1 MTFHYFKNYIKY
13 LFCSRHWRGYGVH
26 SPFAFELVTRVIEE
40 DLPYYKYGL
49 VERVRKSQ
57 KMSKRPLVVD
67 GRESQLRDLVAGN
80 VDPAYAQLLFRLV
93 NRYKARN
100 VVETNMRTGIA
111 SMYLAAPDSKVKVTT
126 FGNEKALNELAL
138 HYMKETGF
146 RNVRVVQGTAEEKLQ
161 EVMGELDTLD
171 LLFVNDCASGS
182 DLDDRIGVCMP
193 KTASQTIFVVEGIYA
208 NESMTAS
215 WKRLQADSRVRVT
228 VDLFR
233 YGLVFFKD
241 NLQKED
247 YYVRFFP
254 DFHL

>member
-1 MTFHYFKNYIKY
+1 MTFHYFKNYIRY

-40 DLPYYKYGL
+40 NLPYYKYGL
-49 VERVRKSQ
+49 VERVRKAQ
-57 KMSKRPLVVD
+57 KMSKRTLVMD
-67 GRESQLRDLVAGN
+67 GHEYKLHELASENIDS
-80 VDPAYAQLLFRLV
+80 AYGQLLFRLV
-93 NRYKARN
+93 NKYQSRN

-111 SMYLAAPDSKVKVTT
+111 SMYLAAPDAKVRVTT
-126 FGNEKALNELAL
+126 FGKEEELNELAL

-146 RNVRVVQGTAEEKLQ
+146 RNVGIVQGTAKGKLQ
-161 EVMGELDTLD
+161 EVLNGLDTLD
-171 LLFVNDCASGS
+171 FLLVNDCANGS

-193 KTASQTIFVVEGIYA
+193 KAASQTIFVVEGIYS
-208 NESMTAS
+208 NESMTES
-215 WKRLQADSRVRVT
+215 WRRLQADPRVRVT

-254 DFHL
+254 NFHL

>member
-1 MTFHYFKNYIKY
+1 MTFHCFKNYIKY

-40 DLPYYKYGL
+40 KLPYYKYSL

-57 KMSKRPLVVD
+57 KMSKRTFVMD
-67 GRESQLRDLVAGN
+67 GRECKLQDLASEN
-80 VDPAYAQLLFRLV
+80 VDSAYAQLLFRLV
-93 NRYKARN
+93 NKYKARN
-100 VVETNMRTGIA
+100 VVETDMRTGIA

-126 FGNEKALNELAL
+126 FGRDDALNELAL

-146 RNVRVVQGTAEEKLQ
+146 RNVNIVRGTAEKKLQ
-161 EVMGELDTLD
+161 EVVDELDALD
-171 LLFVNDCASGS
+171 LLFVNDCVNGS
-182 DLDDRIGVCMP
+182 DLDDRIGVCMS

-215 WKRLQADSRVRVT
+215 WKRLQANPRVRVT
-228 VDLFR
+228 VDMFR
-233 YGLVFFKD
+233 YGLVFFKED
-241 NLQKED
+241 LQKED

-254 DFHL
+254 NFRL